1 MTTHTSKA
9 KLGRPKR
16 AQKSDNK
23 PLTKKPTPTPTK
35 TKPSRAASKKPLKK
49 SPKTPLKEMAQT
61 HTGLALETLAE
72 VAARGNDEKT
82 RLAAAEALLDRAW
95 GKPQAQNAESRSDK
109 NAAPAPVVVRVDTGI
124 RRDAQKTAAKT
135 APKTAATRRTAQKTR
150 RSADDEQ
157 QDNRAQDSDA

>member
-23 PLTKKPTPTPTK
+23 PLTKKPTPTPTPIK

-124 RRDAQKTAAKT
+124 RRDAPKTAAKN
-135 APKTAATRRTAQKTR
+135 AATRRTAQKTR

>member
-23 PLTKKPTPTPTK
+23 PLTEKTTPSPIK
-35 TKPSRAASKKPLKK
+35 TKPSRAASKK

-95 GKPQAQNAESRSDK
+95 GKPQAQNADTRSDK

-124 RRDAQKTAAKT
+124 RRDA
-135 APKTAATRRTAQKTR
+135 PKTKDKRRVSTKTN
-150 RSADDEQ
+150 RSRDDDQ
-157 QDNRAQDSDA
+157 HDNGSQDSDA